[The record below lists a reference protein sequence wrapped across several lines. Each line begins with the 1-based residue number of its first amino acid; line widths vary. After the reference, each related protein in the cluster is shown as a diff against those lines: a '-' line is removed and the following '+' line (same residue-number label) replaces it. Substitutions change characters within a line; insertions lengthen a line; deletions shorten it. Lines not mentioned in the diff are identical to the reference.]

1 METNEYEELQDLSRG
16 TNESST
22 SHSEQ
27 KSVEVTSTGSVWNA
41 VLSLFKLKG
50 WSFFAFK
57 CPKGRYAVRQF
68 WRLMEDRE
76 IQNVVLLEDVSSK
89 VNISRDIVDQEY
101 LLICCHRGIS
111 VLTLDHELTNKAI
124 ISLRQNLIPNG
135 RSPKCAIMCNDGQ
148 QLSGFFI
155 GVNCMLDMVDKGN
168 KINCMYGL
176 TKFRTVCPEFEPSE
190 EQLLQLSQLSKDY
203 ISYGK
208 KSK

>member
-1 METNEYEELQDLSRG
+1 MYNFCASHIQVFQTEETRQEKASGKTAKPMPNTKSDGKLEFVQVDVLPAAGGSMCNGIKVFRKEEWQNKGIKKFTVTFNNEKLSK
-16 TNESST
+16 EA
-22 SHSEQ
+22 E
-27 KSVEVTSTGSVWNA
+27 
-41 VLSLFKLKG
+41 
-50 WSFFAFK
+50 
-57 CPKGRYAVRQF
+57 Y
-68 WRLMEDRE
+68 
-76 IQNVVLLEDVSSK
+76 
-89 VNISRDIVDQEY
+89 VNQ
-101 LLICCHRGIS
+101 HRGIS

-135 RSPKCAIMCNDGQ
+135 RFPKCAIMCKDGQ

-168 KINCMYGL
+168 KINFTHGWN
-176 TKFRTVCPEFEPSE
+176 KFKSVCPDFEPSE